1 MKKNGTF
8 LLMDSIEFSGWLTDF
23 KANRVIKI
31 IQNHHT
37 YQPDHKGFNGKNHFT
52 LLQGMENYHVKNCG
66 YAAIAQNLTTFP
78 DGMIAVCRN
87 LNMIPAGI
95 KGANQTGICIE
106 HLGNFDSGKDIMT
119 PEHHETILMLNALL
133 CRKFNLIPDKN
144 SVVYHHWYDLKTG
157 KRTNGSGITK
167 SCPGTAFF
175 GGNTTES
182 AELNFYPLITQK
194 LTNLN
199 NYTPAPIPLFT
210 VEITANKLNVRAGA
224 GIEFKILRSL
234 NRGIIIPVYKTEGV
248 WYCIHPTEKEFIHS
262 KYVCNQ

>member
-31 IQNHHT
+31 IQNNHT
-37 YQPDHKGFNGKNHFT
+37 YQPYHKGFNEKNHFT

-78 DGMIAVCRN
+78 DGMIAACRN
-87 LNMIPAGI
+87 LNM
-95 KGANQTGICIE
+95 
-106 HLGNFDSGKDIMT
+106 
-119 PEHHETILMLNALL
+119 
-133 CRKFNLIPDKN
+133 IPDKN

-157 KRTNGSGITK
+157 KRANGSGITK

-175 GGNTTES
+175 GGNTIES

-199 NYTPAPIPLFT
+199 NYTSAPTSLFT

-224 GIEFKILRSL
+224 CIEFKILRSL
-234 NRGIIIPVYKTEGV
+234 NCGIIVPVYKTEGV